1 MAHKLRN
8 CQLNY
13 RAKYECPPDFSY
25 GVYCRIPED
34 AHYNDSFIAVCRA
47 CWAKYDPESEVNVEE

>member
-1 MAHKLRN
+1 MPHKLRN

-13 RAKYECPPDFSY
+13 RAKYECPPVFSY
-25 GVYCRIPED
+25 GDYCQIPED
-34 AHYNDSFIAVCRA
+34 VHYNDAFIPICRA